1 MSTETRPLYVI
12 DKDISLEM
20 FVGDGNSV
28 YVSIYNDR
36 RNTSVAF
43 QTSMDN
49 MKLLADFIYKNL
61 DKNNGS

>member
-1 MSTETRPLYVI
+1 MKTTTRPHYTI
-12 DKDISLEM
+12 DKDIRLEM
-20 FVGDGNSV
+20 FKGDDNSV

-36 RNTSVAF
+36 RDTSVAF

-61 DKNNGS
+61 EKK

>member
-20 FVGDGNSV
+20 TKLGNSV

-36 RNTSVAF
+36 RNTSIAF

-49 MKLLADFIYKNL
+49 MKLLADFIYKQLGTKHEN
-61 DKNNGS
+61 

>member
-1 MSTETRPLYVI
+1 MTTETRPLYVI

-61 DKNNGS
+61 ENK

>member
-1 MSTETRPLYVI
+1 MTTTTRPYYTI

-20 FVGDGNSV
+20 FKGDDNSI

-49 MKLLADFIYKNL
+49 MKGLADFIYKNL
-61 DKNNGS
+61 ENK